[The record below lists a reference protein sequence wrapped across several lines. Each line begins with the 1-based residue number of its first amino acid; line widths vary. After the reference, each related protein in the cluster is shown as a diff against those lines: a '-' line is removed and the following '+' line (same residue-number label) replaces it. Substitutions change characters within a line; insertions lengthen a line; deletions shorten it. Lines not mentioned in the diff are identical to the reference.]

1 MNGLDEPM
9 AGTLVTLVGEQRM
22 PVLLPIRAL
31 HPNQALFV
39 CSDHTREAAQR
50 VAALVPETTV
60 EMLLL
65 QDAYAL
71 EAIREALAVRLA
83 GHEPFL
89 LNLTGG
95 TKPMTLAAFAVATA
109 HDAPFVYLSTE
120 GPHRSL
126 RSRLD
131 RYTLHG
137 GVPVLAESLALPS
150 LITLNDYLRAHYAGY
165 SVEGPSDTAGGP
177 LEEAVAAAL
186 TGWADEVLVGV
197 RPQGLNEQVE
207 IDVLVRA
214 GNQVAVM
221 EVKTAGLSGKDAV
234 DQLTTAAAREFSGTY
249 ASRFV
254 VVAQPIDARYKA
266 LARALNVRV
275 IELPGAAGRGRL
287 EKQHVIRLRQA
298 LHEVLPLPDIAAR
311 R

>member
-1 MNGLDEPM
+1 
-9 AGTLVTLVGEQRM
+9 
-22 PVLLPIRAL
+22 
-31 HPNQALFV
+31 
-39 CSDHTREAAQR
+39 
-50 VAALVPETTV
+50 
-60 EMLLL
+60 MLLL

-186 TGWADEVLVGV
+186 TGWAYEVLVGV

-234 DQLTTAAAREFSGTY
+234 YQLTTAAAREFSGTY